1 MRSKRMSFVRNS
13 RRKRNMAH
21 TRKRNFRGGAPTIN
35 VVDGAQLD
43 AYRSYLTNLTVYYP
57 DGTWKDYTG
66 DVVRKDN
73 RIYTELIELLSSRR
87 NELQHMTYDML

>member
-21 TRKRNFRGGAPTIN
+21 TRKRNFRGGAPTIDVTN
-35 VVDGAQLD
+35 GEQLD
-43 AYRSYLTNLTVYYP
+43 AYREYLTKLTVYYP
-57 DGTWKDYTG
+57 NGTWKDYPG

-73 RIYTELIELLSSRR
+73 RLYKELKELLSSRR
-87 NELQHMTYDML
+87 DELQHMTYDMP